1 MWKLLTSIY
10 MSSTNPITF
19 ASVENHSVGH
29 EKALYMYMNAVSYV
43 SVSLH
48 TLTTLIAIVGNLTL
62 PLQWSHA

>member
-19 ASVENHSVGH
+19 TSVENHSVGH
-29 EKALYMYMNAVSYV
+29 EKALYMNAVSYV